1 METLQRKLS
10 FLRPYF
16 IDDMQ
21 VKNITFYSDNGI
33 ICTTP
38 YGYLQDKTGEDIK
51 SILVCNI
58 KRVRTIRDN
67 SKRTEKAKQLMEE
80 QINFCISLDANNF
93 NEKQCELYLYVDND
107 IIKHISTENVS
118 ETSLSKYSLKQR
130 TLTTT
135 TDIFNISN
143 IVIEVVNKEF
153 TPEIETDYSASV
165 NLLYNNLDKLLIS
178 ISSSDV
184 AKLFNYYT
192 LTKREIPLTE
202 QFRRENSTEIISK

>member
-1 METLQRKLS
+1 M
-10 FLRPYF
+10 
-16 IDDMQ
+16 
-21 VKNITFYSDNGI
+21 
-33 ICTTP
+33 
-38 YGYLQDKTGEDIK
+38 
-51 SILVCNI
+51 VCNI

-80 QINFCISLDANNF
+80 QINFCISLGANNF

-107 IIKHISTENVS
+107 IIKHISTENVA

-135 TDIFNISN
+135 TNIFNISN

-202 QFRRENSTEIISK
+202 QFRCENSTEIISK